1 MNESLLLAF
10 ANADLGK
17 NSGRYDDG
25 TIIPTNL
32 CKIFVRI
39 GIGMPRYSTSGSAA
53 QSDIKAPSAET
64 KYKKRIILTH
74 WNRQRY

>member
-1 MNESLLLAF
+1 
-10 ANADLGK
+10 
-17 NSGRYDDG
+17 
-25 TIIPTNL
+25 
-32 CKIFVRI
+32 
-39 GIGMPRYSTSGSAA
+39 MPRYSTSGSAA

>member
-1 MNESLLLAF
+1 MNESLLPAL

-25 TIIPTNL
+25 IIIPTNL

-39 GIGMPRYSTSGSAA
+39 GIGMPRYSISASAA
-53 QSDIKAPSAET
+53 QSDIKAPSVGT

-74 WNRQRY
+74 WNHQRY